1 MKKDFIL
8 SILLTV
14 SMIFLVN
21 CTVQNSNNIQ
31 NSQIAPKITPT
42 TTPNQQV
49 PKLEIKTSEAE
60 SLALNTVYRDF
71 FPADSK
77 CRKNYN
83 ELFGKEDG
91 FYSES
96 SPCTLDISFNRD
108 GSATKTIRLERW
120 DKETKQKKVVEK
132 TDWKAKISPEQFEE
146 LAKSIIETETFQN
159 WNDNVMLDV
168 ANTRISVKS
177 SKGTRTLLS
186 NVDAKTTVFLKL
198 MDSFNQLDSKIK
210 WEKV

>member
-14 SMIFLVN
+14 SIIFLVS

-31 NSQIAPKITPT
+31 NSQIAPKTTP

-91 FYSES
+91 FYSEG

-120 DKETKQKKVVEK
+120 DKETKQKKEVEK

-177 SKGTRTLLS
+177 SKVTRTLLS

-198 MDSFNQLDSKIK
+198 MDSFNQLDGKIK
-210 WEKV
+210 WEKAV